1 MFNFHDNLFYNL
13 IKYDFIDL
21 VNNRN
26 RYKVSI

>member
-13 IKYDFIDL
+13 VKHDFSNLI
-21 VNNRN
+21 NNKN